1 MGDNVIVIGIM
12 IFVVICE
19 LAAIYEKM
27 EGKTMNK
34 IEMVETCLSGCM
46 KILGETQNDLP
57 GVAEGCMEKGME
69 SISGFMQNTV
79 TEDKA
84 RLKKMINGGYRNGK
98 Y

>member
-1 MGDNVIVIGIM
+1 MNRWRV
-12 IFVVICE
+12 
-19 LAAIYEKM
+19 
-27 EGKTMNK
+27 KTMNK

-57 GVAEGCMEKGME
+57 GVAAGCMEKGME

>member
-1 MGDNVIVIGIM
+1 MKRWRV
-12 IFVVICE
+12 
-19 LAAIYEKM
+19 
-27 EGKTMNK
+27 KTMNK

-57 GVAEGCMEKGME
+57 GVAAGCTEKGME

>member
-1 MGDNVIVIGIM
+1 MIVIGIM

-19 LAAIYEKM
+19 LAAIYEK
-27 EGKTMNK
+27 MNK

-57 GVAEGCMEKGME
+57 GVAAGCMEKGME

-84 RLKKMINGGYRNGK
+84 RLKKMLNGGYRNGK

>member
-1 MGDNVIVIGIM
+1 MGSDLLGLDNTGTVSYTHLV
-12 IFVVICE
+12 
-19 LAAIYEKM
+19 AA
-27 EGKTMNK
+27 
-34 IEMVETCLSGCM
+34 
-46 KILGETQNDLP
+46 
-57 GVAEGCMEKGME
+57 GCMEKGME